1 MGSQCLCESRSE
13 IDGNVVCVVIAREA
27 RSAQSEATASRTMKS
42 SRRYVNSTILLL
54 LFLCFHTPY
63 NIKLFCVFE
72 KTGRTTAMTMVVVA
86 VVTAVAVIIAA
97 FDFERISVLV
107 I

>member
-1 MGSQCLCESRSE
+1 MESRMCCHSE
-13 IDGNVVCVVIAREA
+13 RGAFVWH
-27 RSAQSEATASRTMKS
+27 SAQSEATASRTMKS

-72 KTGRTTAMTMVVVA
+72 KTGRTTTNDDGGGGCGYG
-86 VVTAVAVIIAA
+86 
-97 FDFERISVLV
+97 FGGDHSGF
-107 I
+107 